1 MLISGWGN
9 YPKLDSNQ
17 QFVSTVKELSRI
29 LRNEDFNGIIRASAR
44 SYGDSS
50 IAQNTI
56 NLSNMNKIISFN
68 HKNGT
73 LRCQSG
79 TTINEII
86 THTIDYGWFFPV
98 IPGTKFVSIGGAIS
112 SDVHGKNHHIHG
124 CISNFVGSIKILL
137 PSNEIIDCSKKEN
150 PELFYAI
157 CGGMGLIGIIIEVDI
172 QLIKIPSSYIQE
184 KSLFFDNLDELLIN
198 FEKYNDYLYSVAWL
212 DFFSLKRE
220 KINNILYLGRYEEDQ
235 GFDKISRSK
244 INIPSWNYVNFLN
257 NLNIKLFN
265 HLKVSLSKKSNTIT
279 KHIDKY
285 FFPLDA
291 INNWNNLYGR
301 KGFIQYQF
309 VIPIE
314 NGISGLKEI
323 MKLIEFSTIKPYL
336 SVLKLFGDKNKNL
349 LSFPIKGWTLALD
362 FKNDKSILDL
372 IRSLDAVV
380 KNYNG
385 KIYLTKD
392 SLMTEEMFKSTYEN
406 WEKFTNIRK
415 EIGAEKVFN
424 SVQSMR
430 LGI

>member
-9 YPKLDSNQ
+9 FPKLESNQ
-17 QFVSTVKELSRI
+17 RFVHTVKELSSI
-29 LRNEDFNGIIRASAR
+29 LHNDNFNGIIRASAR

-50 IAQNTI
+50 LAQNTI
-56 NLSNMNKIISFN
+56 NLSKMNKIISFN
-68 HKNGT
+68 HMNGII
-73 LRCQSG
+73 RCQSG
-79 TTINEII
+79 A
-86 THTIDYGWFFPV
+86 TIDDIISHTLEFGWFFPV

-112 SDVHGKNHHIHG
+112 SDVHGKNHHVHG
-124 CISNFVGSIKILL
+124 CISNFVESIKILL
-137 PSNEIIDCSKKEN
+137 PSNEIINCSKKEN
-150 PELFYAI
+150 YQLFHAI

-184 KSLFFDNLDELLIN
+184 KSLFFDNIDELLIN
-198 FEKYNDYLYSVAWL
+198 FRNYNDYLYSVAWL

-220 KINNILYLGRYEEDQ
+220 KINNILYLGKYEDGT
-235 GFDKISRSK
+235 GFDKISRAK
-244 INIPSWNYVNFLN
+244 INIPSWNYVNFVN
-257 NLNIKLFN
+257 SLNIRIFNKL
-265 HLKVSLSKKSNTIT
+265 KIKLSKERNTVR

-301 KGFIQYQF
+301 KGFLQYQF

-323 MKLIEFSTIKPYL
+323 MKLIEISSVKPYL
-336 SVLKLFGDKNKNL
+336 SVLKLFGNKNKNL

-362 FKNDKSILDL
+362 FKNDKSTLSL
-372 IRSLDAVV
+372 VRSLDQVV
-380 KNYNG
+380 QNYGG

-392 SLMTEEMFKSTYEN
+392 SLMTEDMFKSTYDN
-406 WEKFTNIRK
+406 WRIFTDIRK
-415 EIGAEKVFN
+415 EIGADKIFN
-424 SVQSMR
+424 SAQSKR